1 MAAAATMPP
10 AGQSLTEQVTDTLL
24 YPFHSAAL
32 LARRL
37 QVYGA
42 AYYIFNTYCSYEE
55 QAEHLYGEA
64 LEKHWADAHTRL
76 ASVAVW
82 HATSLLGLW
91 VKLAQFM
98 SSRTDVLPE
107 PWIAALAQLQDSV
120 PPRPYGEV
128 ATTLAEELGADF
140 ADLFESVSAA
150 PLAAASI
157 AQVHRATLRGGADV
171 VLKVQ
176 HRGVRQVVLQDLENA
191 AYLCEYVAAQKP
203 EHDFRELLREWID
216 ETKRELDFERE
227 ALNTDLVGDA
237 LRSAGCACTVPGV
250 IRRGRVRPTA
260 RLLPLEFVDGVK
272 PNDARALSRLEVDVD
287 ELLGDISEAF
297 ATNILIDGR
306 FNADPHPG
314 NILVRKSDGRPVLLD
329 FGLTKVLPEPSRLGI
344 ARLVLAAAE
353 SDAAG
358 VVAAV
363 RALSL
368 DQLAGRGGE
377 GLDARHALDVAQ
389 FLFRDA
395 SVGGRRGGRAQRAAF
410 DDRRRQRQRRSEAAA
425 AAPRAPPPAPPPAP
439 FFGFDFRPVAPQAA
453 SPRAQASE
461 IDEGDDDADREDT
474 ESDDDDRGGGDAP
487 EHVCGATGK
496 LYASQ
501 ATPGTILFVLRV
513 VGCLR
518 GIAVSL
524 GASHS
529 YLRAMRPA
537 ARLALATERHRRASL
552 RPPPRAPGDPNASG
566 SRVFDCLR
574 ELCASGAA
582 RGIQVCAYKYGR
594 KVVSEWCGDRGPTDG
609 RPVQED
615 TLFPIWSG
623 GKGVTAA
630 LAYCCAADGAFA
642 YDDAVASRWPLFAS
656 RGKER
661 ITFRE
666 LLEHRAGLAGATPPA
681 FARALAALDGAA
693 LRRDASPAGWRGCQR
708 WLAKHAAPDPA
719 ARGRYEYHAV
729 SHGWLV
735 GGALERLATARAEAR
750 REPFDAL
757 LARRLLRP
765 LGVERHVAARL
776 APRKDGA
783 GDALRAFERLA
794 LTCVPEDVVDAAGAA
809 LGEGGV
815 VPDPRLINEPACAS
829 VLLPSTTMHAT
840 AAGLAAVYG
849 ALAHGGAV
857 ESARGPILDP
867 YQVDDLHRDFEA
879 ARDAAGDGPA
889 SPLGFSRYGLERAGA
904 TRHAFGHA
912 GLGQMFAFADPE
924 DGLGVAVLVNQ
935 ISPEP
940 VAADAALACLLAELG
955 AGRRIV

>member
-120 PPRPYGEV
+120 PPRPYREV

-140 ADLFESVSAA
+140 ADLFESVSAE

-191 AYLCEYVAAQKP
+191 TYLCEYVAAQKP

-250 IRRGRVRPTA
+250 IRSGRVRPTA

-368 DQLAGRGGE
+368 DKLAGRGGE

-410 DDRRRQRQRRSEAAA
+410 DDRRRQRSGGRSVEAARRRARAGAAA
-425 AAPRAPPPAPPPAP
+425 AAGAVLRLRLPARGAA
-439 FFGFDFRPVAPQAA
+439 GA

-461 IDEGDDDADREDT
+461 IDGGVDDADREDT
-474 ESDDDDRGGGDAP
+474 ESDDGDA
-487 EHVCGATGK
+487 
-496 LYASQ
+496 
-501 ATPGTILFVLRV
+501 
-513 VGCLR
+513 
-518 GIAVSL
+518 
-524 GASHS
+524 
-529 YLRAMRPA
+529 
-537 ARLALATERHRRASL
+537 
-552 RPPPRAPGDPNASG
+552 
-566 SRVFDCLR
+566 
-574 ELCASGAA
+574 GAA
-582 RGIQVCAYKYGR
+582 ATRR
-594 KVVSEWCGDRGPTDG
+594 STR
-609 RPVQED
+609 
-615 TLFPIWSG
+615 S
-623 GKGVTAA
+623 
-630 LAYCCAADGAFA
+630 
-642 YDDAVASRWPLFAS
+642 ASS
-656 RGKER
+656 
-661 ITFRE
+661 
-666 LLEHRAGLAGATPPA
+666 AT
-681 FARALAALDGAA
+681 
-693 LRRDASPAGWRGCQR
+693 SP
-708 WLAKHAAPDPA
+708 
-719 ARGRYEYHAV
+719 
-729 SHGWLV
+729 
-735 GGALERLATARAEAR
+735 
-750 REPFDAL
+750 
-757 LARRLLRP
+757 
-765 LGVERHVAARL
+765 RL

-857 ESARGPILDP
+857 ESGRGPILDP

-955 AGRRIV
+955 AGRRIM